1 MHCTI
6 QGIYTLPSVRI
17 SDMEIDF
24 GKVRIG
30 EEECKVVM
38 IENCDQDLPV
48 AVEFPKTGWF

>member
-1 MHCTI
+1 
-6 QGIYTLPSVRI
+6 
-17 SDMEIDF
+17 MEIDF